1 MRLLLDAHSFLWWV
15 TASERLTETA
25 RNAITDSHN
34 DVVIGIGA
42 LWEIGIKRTLGK
54 VHFPF
59 DFEEVLGAENFGI
72 LPIAFTHLSVL
83 DRLPLHH
90 RDPFDRLLISQSL
103 AERIPIVT
111 GDREFAA
118 YGVGIIW

>member
-1 MRLLLDAHSFLWWV
+1 VRLLLDAHSFLWWV

-72 LPIAFTHLSVL
+72 LPIALTHMSVL

-111 GDREFAA
+111 GDRVFAA
-118 YGVGIIW
+118 YPVEVVW